1 MIPIWAYFY
10 MGFILFGGMGSI
22 YNYRN
27 KGAVFIV
34 GESFSLLFSIM
45 MILYYFNAYPLPDS
59 YLIPL
64 GMLGFVVIW
73 EWIINFEIFKNE
85 IEKEVENKT
94 EMLIFVLIAFLAFV
108 PIVYMG
114 GIVIS
119 KMI

>member
-1 MIPIWAYFY
+1 MFY
-10 MGFILFGGMGSI
+10 LGFIILGGLGSI
-22 YNYRN
+22 YNYRD

-45 MILYYFNAYPLPDS
+45 MIFYYFKAYPLPDS
-59 YLIPL
+59 WIVVFS
-64 GMLGFVVIW
+64 MLVFVVVW
-73 EWIINFEIFKNE
+73 EWIINFDIFKDE

-94 EMLIFVLIAFLAFV
+94 EMFLFVIVAFLAFV

-114 GIVIS
+114 GVVIS